1 MKWIDLN
8 SDVGEG
14 IGNEAQLMPFL
25 SSCNIACGGHAG
37 DERTMGTT
45 IRVARQ
51 YNVKLGA
58 HPGYPDK
65 ENFGRKV
72 MDISTNDLIASIQA
86 QLALF
91 LKVLNE
97 EGGELH
103 HIKPHGALYN
113 EIARD
118 TDLAIVFL
126 EAVKAFD
133 HIPIYVPFCSKIEE
147 EAKKRGIPIKLE
159 AFVDRNYN
167 ADHSLVSRREG
178 NALIQAPEE
187 VLQHL
192 LKMVHEKKIRS
203 IQGLEIEIEADTFCI
218 HGDTPRALEILTYLH
233 RELPNHNI
241 QIRK

>member
-45 IRVARQ
+45 IRIARQ

-91 LKVLNE
+91 LKVLKE

-113 EIARD
+113 EIAID
-118 TDLAIVFL
+118 TDLAMVFL
-126 EAVKAFD
+126 EAVKAFSD
-133 HIPIYVPFCSKIEE
+133 IPIYVPFCSKIEE
-147 EAKKRGIPIKLE
+147 EAKKKGIRIKLE
-159 AFVDRNYN
+159 AFADRNYN
-167 ADHSLVSRREG
+167 ADHSLVSRKEG
-178 NALIQAPEE
+178 NALIQDPKE

-192 LKMVHEKKIRS
+192 LKMVHEKKIWS
-203 IQGLEIEIEADTFCI
+203 IQGSEIEIKADTFCI
-218 HGDTPRALEILTYLH
+218 HGDTLRALEILTYLH